1 MGQVAV
7 LPFTEPG
14 STPGLACRV
23 YWTPRA
29 LAGLPTLDAI
39 GRVLL
44 RDTSFRVAFGLGEA
58 FHGVLGLTTATAG
71 EHRSAAARDEFRDGW
86 GEGGNT
92 W

>member
-1 MGQVAV
+1 MGLVKVMGQVAV
-7 LPFTEPG
+7 RPFTEPG

-23 YWTPRA
+23 YWTPEA

-39 GRVLL
+39 GRVLMAAAVL

-71 EHRSAAARDEFRDGW
+71 EHRSAACE
-86 GEGGNT
+86 E
-92 W
+92 